1 MSKKLICRII
11 MLVLVC
17 FLLSA
22 CSEDTKV
29 SLSEDT
35 SAFLLEQGE
44 STVFQKEQSE
54 EIVVYVNGAVKN
66 PGVYTLKQ
74 GDRIYQAI
82 DMAGGMTSRAVK
94 DAINLAETV
103 VDAQNIYVMTRQV
116 YQKSQKEK
124 ECIATGQENDDTT
137 DFVNI
142 NTADKVKLETLPGI
156 GASKAAAIIAYR
168 EENGQFSS
176 KEDIKNVSGIGD
188 ATYTNIKDLI
198 TIE

>member
-29 SLSEDT
+29 SLSEET
-35 SAFLLEQGE
+35 SAFSSEQGE
-44 STVFQKEQSE
+44 STVLQKEQSE
-54 EIVVYVNGAVKN
+54 EIAVYVNGAVKN

-82 DMAGGMTSRAVK
+82 DMAGGITSKAQK
-94 DAINLAETV
+94 DTMNLAETV
-103 VDAQNIYVMTRQV
+103 VDAQNIYVMTRQE
-116 YQKSQKEK
+116 YQKSQKKK
-124 ECIATGQENDDTT
+124 ERIDTEQDKDDTK

-142 NTADKVKLETLPGI
+142 NTADKVKLETLPGV

-188 ATYTNIKDLI
+188 ATYANIKDMI